1 MTARDSELY
10 GPSDRGAPAAPTIA
24 SRVPVLLRWLVDFS
38 ACDWLVLL
46 YLSNLNLTAFLAH
59 NDPARTQSLM
69 ALGGLLAF
77 FMVSLVLARGFK
89 VPIWGAFC
97 HRAAL
102 ICAGSG
108 SYLAFH
114 QFLPLVNPNAYD
126 HQLYQLDLA
135 LFRFEPAMFFDRFVS
150 PTTTEWFAFFYFG
163 YFILLSSYIF
173 PLLFVAKDE
182 KLLTHFTLSMLIVV
196 CVGQTI
202 YMLVPGFGPAVAFP
216 ELFHNKLEG
225 GTWWKLVEYTVTNG
239 GAHKDIFPSLHTG
252 LPLVV
257 WLFTFSRRKDIP
269 YRYVWPPLGFVVLNI
284 IIATMFL
291 RWHYVIDVVAG
302 AALAFA
308 AHFIGMRVAE
318 WEPRRR
324 EGLGLGPTWP
334 QF

>member
-1 MTARDSELY
+1 
-10 GPSDRGAPAAPTIA
+10 
-24 SRVPVLLRWLVDFS
+24 VDFS

-46 YLSNLNLTAFLAH
+46 YLANLNLTAFLAH
-59 NDPARTQSLM
+59 HDPARTHSLI

-97 HRAAL
+97 HRTAL

-114 QFLPLVNPNAYD
+114 QFLPLVNTNAYD
-126 HQLYQLDLA
+126 HELYQIDLV
-135 LFRFEPAMFFDRFVS
+135 LFGGEPAMFFDRFVT
-150 PTTTEWFAFFYFG
+150 PATTEWFAFFYFG
-163 YFILLSSYIF
+163 YFILLSAFIF

-182 KLLTHFTLSMLIVV
+182 KLLTQFTLSMLIVV

-202 YMLVPGFGPAVAFP
+202 YMLVPGFGPAAAFP
-216 ELFHNKLEG
+216 ELFQNKLEG

-239 GAHKDIFPSLHTG
+239 GAHKDIFPSLHTA

-257 WLFTFSRRKDIP
+257 WLFTFHRRRDIP
-269 YRYVWPPLGFVVLNI
+269 YRYLWLPLGFVVLNI

-291 RWHYVIDVVAG
+291 RWHYVIDVIAG
-302 AALAFA
+302 ALLAIA
-308 AHFIGMRVAE
+308 AHFIARRVAE

-324 EGLGLGPTWP
+324 MAMGLGPTWP